1 MRLIDPRLVRRFPAV
16 RRFLI
21 ASGALALLSAAA
33 IIAQAGLLALA
44 IDRVFLDD
52 ARLGAIIGL
61 VGLLVIVA
69 VARGLLA
76 WAFEAL
82 GHRAAQ
88 STIRDLRRSFVE
100 VALERRPGAP
110 ETASAETATA
120 ALRGLDA
127 LDPYFARFLPSVVTA
142 IVIPVTIVISVVFLD
157 PLSAIVMVATA
168 PLIPIF
174 GILVGSSA
182 SAQARARY
190 AALGRLSGHF
200 LDVVRGLT
208 TLRIFNRGQAQVPLL
223 RETGDAY
230 RLETYRTLRIA
241 FLSSLVLELAATLSV
256 AVIAVEIG
264 IRLVGGSMTFLPA
277 LVILILAPEL
287 YQPLRNVAA
296 QFHSSADGAAALDRI
311 LGPIEAAES
320 APAPGARTAPD
331 PRTAPV
337 IFHGVGFAYRDRG
350 SRVLDGLDLVLA
362 PGERVALVGPSGA
375 GKSTVARL
383 LLDFE
388 TPTQG
393 RISVGGEDLET
404 LDPVSWRA
412 RIGWVPQHPV
422 LTSGTIADAIRLGAP
437 DATDGD
443 VDDAIAR
450 AALTQTI
457 TGLPQGAA
465 TRIGEDGRRLSAGQ
479 ARRVALA
486 RALVRDPSLL
496 LLDEPTASLDEESA
510 RVIADALVALPRD
523 RTVLLITHDPAL
535 AERIADRVVPIEP
548 LPAEVPV

>member
-1 MRLIDPRLVRRFPAV
+1 MRLVDPRLLRRFPAV
-16 RRFLI
+16 RRFLLI
-21 ASGALALLSAAA
+21 CGLLAVLSAAA

-44 IDRVFLDD
+44 IDRVFLGD
-52 ARLGAIIGL
+52 ARLGAITGL
-61 VGLLVIVA
+61 VGLLLIVA

-88 STIRDLRRSFVE
+88 STIRNLRRSFVAA
-100 VALERRPGAP
+100 ALARRPGAP
-110 ETASAETATA
+110 ETASAETTTA
-120 ALRGLDA
+120 ALRGLEA
-127 LDPYFARFLPSVVTA
+127 LDPYFARLLPSVATA
-142 IVIPVTIVISVVFLD
+142 IVVPITIVIFVAFLD
-157 PLSAIVMVATA
+157 PLSALVMVLTA

-182 SAQARARY
+182 STQARARY

-223 RETGDAY
+223 RESGEAY

-277 LVILILAPEL
+277 LAILILAPEL
-287 YQPLRNVAA
+287 YQPLRNLAA
-296 QFHSSADGAAALDRI
+296 QFHSSADGVAALDRI
-311 LGPIEAAES
+311 LGPIDAAES
-320 APAPGARTAPD
+320 APPGGTRPAPD
-331 PRTAPV
+331 PRTTP
-337 IFHGVGFAYRDRG
+337 ISFRGVGFSYRERDA
-350 SRVLDGLDLVLA
+350 RVLSNLDLVIE

-375 GKSTVARL
+375 GKSTLARL

-388 TPTQG
+388 TPTEG
-393 RISVGGEDLET
+393 AISVGGEDLRDLEP
-404 LDPVSWRA
+404 DSWRA

-422 LTSGTIADAIRLGAP
+422 LTRGTLADAIRLGAP
-437 DATDGD
+437 EATEQE

-450 AALTQTI
+450 AALTETVAA
-457 TGLPQGAA
+457 LPQGSA
-465 TRIGEDGRRLSAGQ
+465 TAIGEDGRRLSAGQ
-479 ARRVALA
+479 TRRVALA

-496 LLDEPTASLDEESA
+496 LLDEPTASLDDDSA
-510 RVIADALVALPRD
+510 AAIAAALEALPRD
-523 RTVLLITHDPAL
+523 RTMLMITHDREL

-548 LPAEVPV
+548 ITPEATT